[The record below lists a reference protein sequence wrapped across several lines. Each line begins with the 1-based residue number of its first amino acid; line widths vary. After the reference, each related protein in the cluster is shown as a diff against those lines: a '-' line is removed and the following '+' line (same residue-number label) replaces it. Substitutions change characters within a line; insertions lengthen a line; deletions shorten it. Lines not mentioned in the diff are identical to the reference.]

1 MSERFDVVVV
11 GGGIVGNATALAL
24 ARDRWQVALVEAGP
38 PPAVPLPDDRPTL
51 RVSTLN
57 PAAIELLRRL
67 EVWDRLPADR
77 LGWFDRMHVWESDID
92 LGLSF
97 SAADARMAQLG
108 CVLENELVA
117 AALWQAGESQV
128 RQWSG
133 TQVDT
138 LELGEGGATVALADG
153 TALQADLIF
162 AADGARSKVRELA
175 GIGINRHA
183 YGQLGVVAT
192 VAVEDHQDTA
202 WQRFLPTGPLAFL
215 PLANRRSSI
224 VWSLP
229 EAEAKELLA
238 CDDEAFSQRLEE
250 AAQGCVGEVTVIG
263 ERGAFPLNRMHA
275 TDYVKRRVVLVGDA
289 AHVVHP
295 LAGQGANLG
304 LADAAALAEVV
315 ATGRDL
321 KRRAA
326 DPKTLRSY
334 ARWRRSDNAIMIE
347 ALHQIAGMYGRDT
360 PGWRGLR
367 LLGARA
373 INQAGWL
380 RGMLIQHASG
390 FGGKVP
396 KLVQQRSSV
405 QSR

>member
-153 TALQADLIF
+153 TALQADLIV